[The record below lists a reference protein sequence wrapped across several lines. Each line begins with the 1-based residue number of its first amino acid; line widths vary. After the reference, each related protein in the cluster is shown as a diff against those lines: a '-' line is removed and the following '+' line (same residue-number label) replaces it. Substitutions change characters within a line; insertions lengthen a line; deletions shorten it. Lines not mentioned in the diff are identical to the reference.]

1 MVTAPA
7 PVVTARFA
15 RPIRDPML
23 SSVSPSPKR
32 EIPSPS
38 RSASRSRS
46 RSAPAPRPNAVE
58 AAPPLSVLA
67 KAEPTRPSI
76 ECSDR
81 PPPRRHWHQA
91 EPGSRCPVPKRPSS
105 RRHRSLH
112 PQSGNRPRR
121 RTGGRR
127 PPRRKACHCCR
138 RPGQCR
144 LLRRHGS
151 CRRPLPIQ
159 HVAAVRRR
167 RAGRQPEDIA
177 ADVDQ
182 VKIAERVLAER
193 RRIVDRPRVRRD
205 LRGAVCGNPRSA
217 LAAQG
222 ENLALDEVGEELAL
236 DEVGEEIVTLKSV
249 ALAPIDKTPITV
261 APTLRP

>member
-32 EIPSPS
+32 EILSPS

-112 PQSGNRPRR
+112 PQSGNRPR
-121 RTGGRR
+121 
-127 PPRRKACHCCR
+127 AAE
-138 RPGQCR
+138 QA
-144 LLRRHGS
+144 
-151 CRRPLPIQ
+151 
-159 HVAAVRRR
+159 VAARPAVKPVIAVAALDSVVSC
-167 RAGRQPEDIA
+167 AGMDRVVAPSPSSTSLPS
-177 ADVDQ
+177 ADV
-182 VKIAERVLAER
+182 VLGVSR
-193 RRIVDRPRVRRD
+193 
-205 LRGAVCGNPRSA
+205 
-217 LAAQG
+217 
-222 ENLALDEVGEELAL
+222 
-236 DEVGEEIVTLKSV
+236 
-249 ALAPIDKTPITV
+249 KTSPPMST
-261 APTLRP
+261 R